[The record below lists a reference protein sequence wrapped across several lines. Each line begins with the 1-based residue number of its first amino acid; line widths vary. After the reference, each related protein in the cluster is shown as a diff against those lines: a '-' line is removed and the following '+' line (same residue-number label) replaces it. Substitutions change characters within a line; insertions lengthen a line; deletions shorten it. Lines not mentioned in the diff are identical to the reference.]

1 MNIYHFFIAS
11 LAYSLKYLYMKHRRR
26 SLRLPHH
33 DYAVPGAYF
42 VTLVT
47 HERTPIFGRIE
58 AGRVRLCEPG
68 RIARE
73 EWFRTAELRS
83 NVVLFAEEFVVMP
96 NHVHGVVRIVERA
109 AAPVGAQRAAPL
121 PRSTVTP
128 GSLGAIV
135 RAYKA
140 AVTRRVNRL
149 RGTPGA
155 PVWQRNYWEHVVR
168 SERALAAVRRY
179 IAENPLRWHLDVYN
193 PERRL
198 G

>member
-1 MNIYHFFIAS
+1 
-11 LAYSLKYLYMKHRRR
+11 MKHRRR

-33 DYAVPGAYF
+33 DYAAPGAYF

-96 NHVHGVVRIVERA
+96 NHVHGVVR
-109 AAPVGAQRAAPL
+109 
-121 PRSTVTP
+121 
-128 GSLGAIV
+128 
-135 RAYKA
+135 
-140 AVTRRVNRL
+140 
-149 RGTPGA
+149 
-155 PVWQRNYWEHVVR
+155 